1 MQFLSKRAKQIKLA
15 DLAID
20 LLPLFEGR
28 AFIEN
33 WIAAFQ
39 ENFATLARDYL

>member
-1 MQFLSKRAKQIKLA
+1 MQFLSKRAKQIKPA

-20 LLPLFEGR
+20 LLPLFERG

-33 WIAAFQ
+33 WITTFQ
-39 ENFATLARDYL
+39 ENFATSAKDYL